1 MTSRGGGN
9 GQGHSKVLDACQMHS
24 DGSRQRSSPGSGLG
38 YWQEIEAEVWLE
50 KRAACSDHQ
59 TPGLSGKMNSRLFT
73 LLSIPAP
80 SSLNDTKGS
89 RVVSIIGQGRQGL

>member
-1 MTSRGGGN
+1 MGKATARCWMPARCTLM
-9 GQGHSKVLDACQMHS
+9 VL
-24 DGSRQRSSPGSGLG
+24 GSAPVQAVG
-38 YWQEIEAEVWLE
+38 WDTEQEIEAEVWLE

-80 SSLNDTKGS
+80 LSLNDTKGS